1 LKAFLECNRIVY
13 DSILFQKCW
22 ENVGKEFFYH
32 YFCNAFLKKWDMATI
47 TFSIKGESNPAS
59 IYIRLTTGRG
69 KDFIRKTGLSINPN
83 QWSTKKKEPKQTTP
97 ENKNLSLQLN
107 KLKSFIENSLNYI
120 DEEGGV
126 INANWLQTKIDIHFK
141 RITDTETKQSDLITE
156 LIEYIIQN
164 HSTRKNGRGTL
175 GISVSRVKAYH
186 TLKGI
191 FLDYQKHTRK
201 HYRAKDINTPF
212 EKHFLNWLMNERGYK
227 DSYALKIIDNLKAV
241 CNEAQTLGMQTS
253 PQLTK
258 IGKGTTDKETP
269 VYLNV
274 FDLDKIRNCA
284 IENKSLDNARKWLL
298 LGCLLGQRGGDLLDI
313 TEANFIHNIDGVE
326 YVQLKQQKTGKKVNI
341 PLVGDLEE
349 INTIRQSG
357 LPYKISVQKLDKYI
371 KQVCKLAS
379 ITELVEHSKVCMVDA
394 EGNIIEQD
402 EKGNYTSKG
411 VKRTVKGMFEKWQ
424 LVGSHTCRRS
434 FATNLYGKLETVFIM
449 QMTGHTKESTF
460 LAYIGKTATDYLT
473 QTAERL
479 RALAATNVPTLRP
492 LRTNIG

>member
-1 LKAFLECNRIVY
+1 MVIKF
-13 DSILFQKCW
+13 ILQSKSDNAPIYVRLIISRDKDYKC
-22 ENVGKEFFYH
+22 
-32 YFCNAFLKKWDMATI
+32 
-47 TFSIKGESNPAS
+47 
-59 IYIRLTTGRG
+59 
-69 KDFIRKTGLSINPN
+69 KTGLFIDPKA
-83 QWSTKKKEPKQTTP
+83 WSVTKQLPKTTAI
-97 ENKNLSLQLN
+97 EHKNTAIDLNALRQFIEKCVNLSDQRG
-107 KLKSFIENSLNYI
+107 E
-120 DEEGGV
+120 V
-126 INANWLQTKIDIHFK
+126 INTQWLKDKVDIHFK

-274 FDLDKIRNCA
+274 FDLDKIRNCT

-371 KQVCKLAS
+371 KQVCKLAG

-402 EKGNYTSKG
+402 DKGNYTSKG
-411 VKRTVKGMFEKWQ
+411 IKRTVKGVFEKWQ

>member
-1 LKAFLECNRIVY
+1 
-13 DSILFQKCW
+13 
-22 ENVGKEFFYH
+22 
-32 YFCNAFLKKWDMATI
+32 MATI

-227 DSYALKIIDNLKAV
+227 DSYALKIIYNLKA
-241 CNEAQTLGMQTS
+241 L
-253 PQLTK
+253 
-258 IGKGTTDKETP
+258 
-269 VYLNV
+269 
-274 FDLDKIRNCA
+274 
-284 IENKSLDNARKWLL
+284 
-298 LGCLLGQRGGDLLDI
+298 
-313 TEANFIHNIDGVE
+313 
-326 YVQLKQQKTGKKVNI
+326 
-341 PLVGDLEE
+341 
-349 INTIRQSG
+349 
-357 LPYKISVQKLDKYI
+357 
-371 KQVCKLAS
+371 
-379 ITELVEHSKVCMVDA
+379 
-394 EGNIIEQD
+394 
-402 EKGNYTSKG
+402 
-411 VKRTVKGMFEKWQ
+411 
-424 LVGSHTCRRS
+424 
-434 FATNLYGKLETVFIM
+434 
-449 QMTGHTKESTF
+449 
-460 LAYIGKTATDYLT
+460 
-473 QTAERL
+473 
-479 RALAATNVPTLRP
+479 
-492 LRTNIG
+492 

>member
-1 LKAFLECNRIVY
+1 
-13 DSILFQKCW
+13 
-22 ENVGKEFFYH
+22 
-32 YFCNAFLKKWDMATI
+32 MATI

-186 TLKGI
+186 TLKSI

-241 CNEAQTLGMQTS
+241 CNEAQTLGMETS

-258 IGKGTTDKETP
+258 VGKGTPDKETP
-269 VYLNV
+269 VYLNAL
-274 FDLDKIRNCA
+274 DLERVRGCV

-298 LGCLLGQRGGDLLDI
+298 LGCLLGQRGGDLLDL
-313 TEANFIHNIDGVE
+313 TESNFVQHIDGVE
-326 YVQLKQQKTGKKVNI
+326 YVELKQQKTGKIARI
-341 PLVGDLEE
+341 PIVGALQE
-349 INTIRQSG
+349 INTIRNNG
-357 LPYKISVQKLDKYI
+357 LPYKISVQKFDQYI
-371 KQVCKLAS
+371 KQVCKLAG
-379 ITELVEHSKVCMVDA
+379 INELIEHSKVCMVDDK
-394 EGNIIEQD
+394 GNIIEQD
-402 EKGNYTSKG
+402 DKGNYTSKG
-411 VKRTVKGMFEKWQ
+411 VKRTVKGVFEKWQ

-434 FATNLYGKLETVFIM
+434 FATNLYGKLETAFIM

-460 LAYIGKTATDYLT
+460 LAYIGKTATDYLL
-473 QTAERL
+473 QTANRL
-479 RALAATNVPTLRP
+479 QELEAVNVPTLKP
-492 LRTNIG
+492 LRTKIG